1 MLNLLYISLGG
12 ALGALARYSL
22 SLGLASKS
30 MNFPTATLCTN
41 IVGCFLMG
49 MITEIFTLKAN
60 LPSEL
65 KLLIAT
71 GFLGAFTT
79 FSTFGLE
86 SVSLINKAE
95 FGKNCMI
102 NVMEQLKGNKDK
114 ERKVILYA
122 VYLARESV

>member
-1 MLNLLYISLGG
+1 MINLLYISLGG
-12 ALGALARYSL
+12 ALGAIARYSL

-30 MNFPTATLCTN
+30 LSFPTATLCTN
-41 IVGCFLMG
+41 IIGCFLMG
-49 MITEIFTLKAN
+49 VITEIFTLKAN

-95 FGKNCMI
+95 FGKCLVYMSSS
-102 NVMEQLKGNKDK
+102 
-114 ERKVILYA
+114 VIFGVSA
-122 VYLARESV
+122 ILAASWLTRNILVK

>member
-1 MLNLLYISLGG
+1 MLNILYISLGG

-86 SVSLINKAE
+86 SVSLINKAK
-95 FGKNCMI
+95 FGKCFVYMTSSVLFGVSAI
-102 NVMEQLKGNKDK
+102 FA
-114 ERKVILYA
+114 A
-122 VYLARESV
+122 VWLTRNILAR